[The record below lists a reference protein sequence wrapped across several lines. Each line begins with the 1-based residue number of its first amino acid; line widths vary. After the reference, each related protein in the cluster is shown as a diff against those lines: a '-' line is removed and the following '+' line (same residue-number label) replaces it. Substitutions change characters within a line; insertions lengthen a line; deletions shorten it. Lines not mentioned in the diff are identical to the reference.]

1 LLKVGDD
8 LVGNPAVNVPELGHG
23 LISLRHEEQR
33 GCSSARRRD
42 RGASR
47 GSRGTAGFLM
57 DLLHLCFALVHR
69 GCPAQSFA
77 KQVPATAPLRTFVSG
92 AAQGFEVS
100 GQSVALQSLAA
111 RWVAC
116 GDGMAN
122 QSERNGLSLARTS
135 SSTCTGALQMKRD
148 PRCSHEAL
156 RN

>member
-1 LLKVGDD
+1 
-8 LVGNPAVNVPELGHG
+8 
-23 LISLRHEEQR
+23 
-33 GCSSARRRD
+33 
-42 RGASR
+42 
-47 GSRGTAGFLM
+47 M
-57 DLLHLCFALVHR
+57 DLPTYAWVHR

-116 GDGMAN
+116 GDGMVN
-122 QSERNGLSLARTS
+122 QSESNGSSLARTS

-148 PRCSHEAL
+148 PRCSHETL
-156 RN
+156 RNSAKFPALPVVGYENSNHDPAALSDRQCTDQSADFRSVSPRWGGRVEIGFVRY